1 MYQSLTVC
9 WDQQTASTGSNITPI
24 QNIFFL
30 SLYSKTKCQS
40 PCKQTRYEVKEYR
53 TMKIEY
59 LPDPNVQNFLGEFN
73 DTKASVIVINHQK
86 SKTIQEHLEVIEYD
100 GYKFISDAGEYK
112 TFLKVYV

>member
-1 MYQSLTVC
+1 
-9 WDQQTASTGSNITPI
+9 
-24 QNIFFL
+24 
-30 SLYSKTKCQS
+30 
-40 PCKQTRYEVKEYR
+40 
-53 TMKIEY
+53 MKIEY

-112 TFLKVYV
+112 TFLKVYI